1 MQLLCTLGSLNRR
14 DVESFFLLGKH
25 FTQDVSHH
33 RNIVSIW
40 CHSLS
45 ERQAWGWQGECTLH
59 LEDCAVITSALL

>member
-1 MQLLCTLGSLNRR
+1 M
-14 DVESFFLLGKH
+14 ESFFLLGKP

-59 LEDCAVITSALL
+59 LEDCAVITSALF